1 METVMAFNVL
11 TSGLNR
17 PPASLR
23 MICFRPM
30 MFMKN
35 IEGAVVI
42 RFLFQQ
48 MSVVACVSGIE
59 NNVKGRCFEDFE
71 VTQINGF

>member
-23 MICFRPM
+23 MICVRPM

-42 RFLFQQ
+42 RLLFQQ
-48 MSVVACVSGIE
+48 MPVVACISG
-59 NNVKGRCFEDFE
+59 NEDGSRSPRNPGLWLGIM
-71 VTQINGF
+71 TDY